1 MNEIREEVRKAK
13 GQVLPAS
20 VLKCALRKARLQK
33 ERAAQR
39 DEKGRGHGACWIS
52 PKMENGM
59 PLLPLI
65 FFLFWEILL
74 KSIL

>member
-39 DEKGRGHGACWIS
+39 DEKGRGHCAC
-52 PKMENGM
+52 
-59 PLLPLI
+59 
-65 FFLFWEILL
+65 
-74 KSIL
+74 